1 MNNKYLILFSLIL
14 ITNVGCKKENSLRIE
29 NERESGST
37 VSLRNFKRD
46 AFNEKGELIWILK
59 AKEAFVYANTNKSIF
74 YGLDF
79 DQYDKGKVNSRLKS
93 DRGEIDQKEKKL
105 VLSGNID
112 LITDDS
118 KHLKAEELTYDL
130 ESEQLNTDKPVTI
143 LMKGTTIRGVGL
155 EADKGLNKVKILKP
169 AGVSSDNPL
178 EKKEEQHRSRHT
190 KSNKKL

>member
-118 KHLKAEELTYDL
+118 KHLKAEGFEVIGMFAFPF
-130 ESEQLNTDKPVTI
+130 SFVHWNQFPHF
-143 LMKGTTIRGVGL
+143 VGSFVWL
-155 EADKGLNKVKILKP
+155 IDFNLGSVVCRTLGNFNGSVI
-169 AGVSSDNPL
+169 S
-178 EKKEEQHRSRHT
+178 
-190 KSNKKL
+190 